1 MSHTG
6 SCIWTLG
13 SQLLALFEEVMEP
26 LRQSLGTGFESLQ
39 SHHTSCSKLTL
50 PMCGQ
55 KFNQS
60 ASCSD
65 LYTRTAHPLQNH
77 SKIIFL
83 FHEPLLVMV
92 LYHSNPKQQNNSKI
106 KNSLLGIMCFL
117 KKELDDAIFL
127 KDILIFISNILK
139 VKYYI

>member
-1 MSHTG
+1 M
-6 SCIWTLG
+6 
-13 SQLLALFEEVMEP
+13 ALFEEVMEP

-39 SHHTSCSKLTL
+39 PHHTSCSKLTL

-55 KFNQS
+55 KFNHP

-65 LYTRTAHPLQNH
+65 LCARPSHPLRNH

-117 KKELDDAIFL
+117 KKQLDDAIFL
-127 KDILIFISNILK
+127 KYVLIFISNILK
-139 VKYYI
+139 VKYI